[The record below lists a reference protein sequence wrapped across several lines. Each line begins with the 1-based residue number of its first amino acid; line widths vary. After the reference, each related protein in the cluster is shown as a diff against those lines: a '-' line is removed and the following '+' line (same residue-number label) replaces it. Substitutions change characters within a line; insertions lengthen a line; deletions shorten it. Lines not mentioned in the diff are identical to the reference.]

1 MPIIRRALG
10 CAQRAVRRAVRR
22 VVRRRGEQAG
32 FSLIEA
38 MVALVVVAMAIEM
51 LVRSA
56 ATGLAAAGRER
67 ATLEALARAQSH
79 LAELRDPAAL
89 VPGRISGPDGGG
101 YTYMLTVTPL
111 AEVPPLRGLRL
122 SGGVAPLMTVLYQAE
137 VVISWRDGAAS
148 HSVSLASQAIGAV
161 PP

>member
-1 MPIIRRALG
+1 MLRNRRAPG
-10 CAQRAVRRAVRR
+10 GAQSAAQRS
-22 VVRRRGEQAG
+22 GETGG

-38 MVALVVVAMAIEM
+38 MVALVVVAMALEM

-56 ATGLAAAGRER
+56 AAGLAAASRER
-67 ATLEALARAQSH
+67 TTLEALARAQSH

-89 VPGRISGPDGGG
+89 LPGRISGLDGGG
-101 YTYMLTVTPL
+101 YTYTLTVRPL

-122 SGGVAPLMTVLYQAE
+122 SGGVEPLKTVLYQTE

-148 HSVSLASQAIGAV
+148 HSVSLASEAIGAV